1 MKNYIVFALIGA
13 LILVVVLVVVLVV
26 LPKSSSSS
34 LTSAPTTSA
43 PTTSAALV
51 KTVSLE
57 KPMGGP
63 DYHMNLAEI
72 ELYDA
77 QNNKIPVSNLTASLS
92 PPYTTSAWGAA
103 SNLLDGDY
111 TNFAHTDAQ
120 GSATLQYMRIVLTNP
135 SSLSRIFITN
145 RPVAQER
152 INRVSVRTID
162 INNLELSK
170 TVLSNSGNTYT
181 LTYDPISGSNTGVT
195 NTPTALVLVKTV
207 SLEKPMGG
215 GDDGGMNIAEI
226 ELYDA
231 QNIKIPVSNLT
242 ASLNPVYDT
251 ASNYAASNLLDGSPD
266 TFAATNQVDTSATLQ
281 YMRVVLTNP
290 SSIGRVVVTSRT
302 YCCKARIN
310 GVSVRTMDI
319 NNAELSK
326 TVLSGSGGTY
336 SLTYNPISGSNIGVI
351 NTPALTNAP

>member
-77 QNNKIPVSNLTASLS
+77 QNIKIPVSNLTASLS
-92 PPYTTSAWGAA
+92 PPYTTSAWG
-103 SNLLDGDY
+103 
-111 TNFAHTDAQ
+111 
-120 GSATLQYMRIVLTNP
+120 
-135 SSLSRIFITN
+135 
-145 RPVAQER
+145 
-152 INRVSVRTID
+152 
-162 INNLELSK
+162 
-170 TVLSNSGNTYT
+170 
-181 LTYDPISGSNTGVT
+181 
-195 NTPTALVLVKTV
+195 
-207 SLEKPMGG
+207 
-215 GDDGGMNIAEI
+215 
-226 ELYDA
+226 
-231 QNIKIPVSNLT
+231 
-242 ASLNPVYDT
+242 
-251 ASNYAASNLLDGSPD
+251 AASNLLDGSPD